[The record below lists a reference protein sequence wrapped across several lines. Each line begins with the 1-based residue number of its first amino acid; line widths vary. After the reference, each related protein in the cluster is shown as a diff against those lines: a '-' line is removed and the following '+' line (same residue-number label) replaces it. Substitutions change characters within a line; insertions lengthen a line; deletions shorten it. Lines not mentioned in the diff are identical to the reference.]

1 MSAPIQLDPWIKVET
16 PLGPGW
22 AIIFQDTNDEIFWT
36 VADCKTR
43 ALVQWRNNEIR
54 IGRSFT
60 MRLGLGLDDLRKKIA
75 EAS

>member
-22 AIIFQDTNDEIFWT
+22 AMVYLDTTDEIFWT
-36 VADCKTR
+36 VADCGTR
-43 ALVQWRNNEIR
+43 AIVQWPNNKIR

-60 MRLGLGLDDLRKKIA
+60 LAFGLTLDDLRKKIA
-75 EAS
+75 Q